1 MPGLRLAA
9 VVLPTLLINNFLNY
23 KQWTDTYSAILS
35 QGALTLF
42 LGSGMYQK
50 NRREI
55 QKIYMQ
61 RMKKLKEVAASLDTN
76 GEIEWDIPDSG
87 FFACM
92 RLQKGIAFERV
103 QPEFYKNNI
112 RMMDTRNFFLD
123 EFKNFC

>member
-1 MPGLRLAA
+1 MAGFPLAA

-61 RMKKLKEVAASLDTN
+61 RMKKL
-76 GEIEWDIPDSG
+76 
-87 FFACM
+87 M
-92 RLQKGIAFERV
+92 RK
-103 QPEFYKNNI
+103 K
-112 RMMDTRNFFLD
+112 
-123 EFKNFC
+123 

>member
-1 MPGLRLAA
+1 M
-9 VVLPTLLINNFLNY
+9 NNFLNY

-61 RMKKLKEVAASLDTN
+61 RMKKLKEVVASLDTN
-76 GEIEWDIPDSG
+76 GEIEWISLIPV
-87 FFACM
+87 FCLHA
-92 RLQKGIAFERV
+92 LTKGNCI
-103 QPEFYKNNI
+103 
-112 RMMDTRNFFLD
+112 
-123 EFKNFC
+123 